1 MTSLIL
7 YYIMN
12 KSEKINIFLF
22 RKKCYNADNEVDL
35 CGLLKLI
42 YHKLI
47 INIVIMTIQLIIKDN
62 KYLCLDGHKRLSVL
76 QDILEKNPQYKR
88 GSQVYV
94 LIKNNDN
101 IRSND
106 CWRGRNSH

>member
-1 MTSLIL
+1 MRIIKVDISQINYQYRDYDQNL
-7 YYIMN
+7 YDSVMRIGF
-12 KSEKINIFLF
+12 SFP
-22 RKKCYNADNEVDL
+22 
-35 CGLLKLI
+35 
-42 YHKLI
+42 
-47 INIVIMTIQLIIKDN
+47 IQLIIKDN
-62 KYLCLDGHKRLSVL
+62 KHLCLDGHKRLSVL